1 MPSLRVLVDAG
12 ALIALLNRN
21 DAHHEQV
28 SDFFA
33 DYFGH
38 AYSTWPVLTETAHL
52 VPEHLSVSV
61 LRLLER
67 GRLQIVEITP
77 GASRMIELMERYAD
91 HPMDLADASLVWTAE
106 QTGILEIV
114 TIDRADFQ
122 AYRTKSGKAFE
133 ILP

>member
-1 MPSLRVLVDAG
+1 MPSSRVLVDAG

-21 DAHHEQV
+21 DGYHERI
-28 SDFFA
+28 SGFFA

-38 AYSTWPVLTETAHL
+38 TYSTWPVLTEAAHL

-61 LRLLER
+61 LRLVER
-67 GRLQIVEITP
+67 GRLQIVEITA
-77 GASRMIELMERYAD
+77 GVLRMIELMQRYSD
-91 HPMDLADASLVWTAE
+91 HPMDVADASLVWAAE

-114 TIDRADFQ
+114 TIDRADFH
-122 AYRTKSGKAFE
+122 AYRTKGGKAFE